1 MLYIKAGSLLS
12 VCLPVSLS
20 FLPSTPFLSLPAF
33 QPLSLRLPVSLHI
46 GLPASLSYC
55 LFVLCIPISLIVS
68 TLSLSL
74 LSSPSLTSSQFQRM
88 FFPASLSSYLFV
100 SLPICLPV
108 SLPISLPASLRV
120 HASLSPW
127 IFVSLSPYQSVSL
140 LLSVFMPHCHP
151 GSPTQFPS
159 LSSAPARCVS
169 LFATLSLFIFP
180 CATPLLCYCILC
192 CLFNSVPLS
201 PKYSGLCNF
210 VSAFL
215 GVIFSILFRRKHSFD
230 QEINTKY

>member
-108 SLPISLPASLRV
+108 SLPICLPASLRV
-120 HASLSPW
+120 HASVSPW
-127 IFVSLSPYQSVSL
+127 LTHAVSIFFFCTSKVCQPL
-140 LLSVFMPHCHP
+140 CHII
-151 GSPTQFPS
+151 SIYFP
-159 LSSAPARCVS
+159 
-169 LFATLSLFIFP
+169 
-180 CATPLLCYCILC
+180 
-192 CLFNSVPLS
+192 
-201 PKYSGLCNF
+201 LCNSSVMLLHF
-210 VSAFL
+210 MLSFEL
-215 GVIFSILFRRKHSFD
+215 CPTESQIFRPL
-230 QEINTKY
+230 

>member
-12 VCLPVSLS
+12 VCLTVSLS
-20 FLPSTPFLSLPAF
+20 FLPSTPFFSLPAF
-33 QPLSLRLPVSLHI
+33 QPLSLRTPVSLHI
-46 GLPASLSYC
+46 GLPASLSTVS
-55 LFVLCIPISLIVS
+55 LSFVSLS
-68 TLSLSL
+68 LSSSPPSLSLSL
-74 LSSPSLTSSQFQRM
+74 ALPPLQAVSFNVC
-88 FFPASLSSYLFV
+88 F
-100 SLPICLPV
+100 SLPLC
-108 SLPISLPASLRV
+108 LPISLSPY
-120 HASLSPW
+120 LS
-127 IFVSLSPYQSVSL
+127 VSLSPYQSVSL
-140 LLSVFMPHCHP
+140 LLSVFMPLCHP

-192 CLFNSVPLS
+192 CLLNSVPLS

-215 GVIFSILFRRKHSFD
+215 GVIFSTLFRRKHSFD

>member
-33 QPLSLRLPVSLHI
+33 QPLSLRLPVSLHT

-108 SLPISLPASLRV
+108 SLPICLPASLRV

-127 IFVSLSPYQSVSL
+127 LTHAVSIFFFCTSKLCQ
-140 LLSVFMPHCHP
+140 
-151 GSPTQFPS
+151 
-159 LSSAPARCVS
+159 
-169 LFATLSLFIFP
+169 
-180 CATPLLCYCILC
+180 LLCY
-192 CLFNSVPLS
+192 VT
-201 PKYSGLCNF
+201 
-210 VSAFL
+210 AFYA
-215 GVIFSILFRRKHSFD
+215 VF
-230 QEINTKY
+230 